1 MEENS
6 VRHLLQPGER
16 LLWEGAPERGFRLQR
31 SDAVTIPFSLVWCGF
46 LCLIIG
52 PQLRMAAVLPLMGLI
67 YVPFILA
74 GLYLLIGRFFL
85 RAWQLAG
92 MRYAVTDKRVILISR
107 RDTVFLLF
115 GQIPMLQK
123 ELRRNG
129 TGTIWFQRPAYCGSG
144 NHRRRVPGVGFEEIA
159 DAERVY
165 RLIEGQMLERQ
176 A

>member
-6 VRHLLQPGER
+6 IRRLLQPGEQ

-52 PQLRMAAVLPLMGLI
+52 PQLRMVAMVPLMGLI

-74 GLYLLIGRFFL
+74 GAYLLVGRFFF
-85 RAWQLAG
+85 RARRLAAAQYG
-92 MRYAVTDKRVILISR
+92 VTDKRVILVSR
-107 RDTVFLLF
+107 RETVFLMY

-123 ELRRNG
+123 EIRKDG
-129 TGTIWFQRPAYCGSG
+129 TGTIWFRPPTSYGAGK
-144 NHRRRVPGVGFEEIA
+144 HRHRVPGVGFEEIA

-165 RLIEGQMLERQ
+165 RLIEGQMLNR
-176 A
+176 